1 MLCIFNNEKNRKI
14 FFMLLKLDYNKLK
27 VCLNIMSY
35 LINNIVMMKS
45 KIIFILE

>member
-1 MLCIFNNEKNRKI
+1 MKKNRKI

-35 LINNIVMMKS
+35 LNNIVMMKS